1 MTSEPYNVKPTLQM
15 YSRLILNL
23 FARERFLEAEEFM
36 LQAFKTSFS
45 DLRALHFADK
55 LYNLIPANH
64 PLAQQRARDLYYA
77 RLRVKRNQLYFRN
90 WVDRYITLGCR
101 SLRHH
106 RPQFTSQTVPNI
118 LQMWEQFLPPVVT
131 YKVAQG
137 EVKLQTTVVA
147 GAPWV
152 NRYVGLSTSARF
164 LSTDYL
170 ARRYVVQ
177 RKYAIGRNAAIM
189 RRRNE
194 WHGL

>member
-1 MTSEPYNVKPTLQM
+1 
-15 YSRLILNL
+15 
-23 FARERFLEAEEFM
+23 
-36 LQAFKTSFS
+36 
-45 DLRALHFADK
+45 
-55 LYNLIPANH
+55 
-64 PLAQQRARDLYYA
+64 
-77 RLRVKRNQLYFRN
+77 
-90 WVDRYITLGCR
+90 
-101 SLRHH
+101 
-106 RPQFTSQTVPNI
+106 
-118 LQMWEQFLPPVVT
+118 MWEQFLPPVVT